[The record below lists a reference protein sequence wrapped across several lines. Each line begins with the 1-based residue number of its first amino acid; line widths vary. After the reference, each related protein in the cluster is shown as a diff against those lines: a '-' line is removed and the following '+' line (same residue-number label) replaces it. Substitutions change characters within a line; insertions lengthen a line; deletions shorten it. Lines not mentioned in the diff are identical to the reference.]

1 MSQVELS
8 AMMERKQHEITKN
21 GREGLVSGGSN
32 SFKLVKAGFLE
43 EVALELTPGK
53 QHTASQATTRGG
65 AFQEENTVSAKAL
78 SQEHGWCSSVCRDW
92 KPGLWGRR
100 GLGEGKKGGRQELP
114 CHGAGSLES
123 HLDAAIPSKVRRLAA

>member
-1 MSQVELS
+1 MSHLQVELS

-53 QHTASQATTRGG
+53 QHTAKLQP
-65 AFQEENTVSAKAL
+65 EE
-78 SQEHGWCSSVCRDW
+78 EHS
-92 KPGLWGRR
+92 
-100 GLGEGKKGGRQELP
+100 RQ
-114 CHGAGSLES
+114 
-123 HLDAAIPSKVRRLAA
+123 RTQ